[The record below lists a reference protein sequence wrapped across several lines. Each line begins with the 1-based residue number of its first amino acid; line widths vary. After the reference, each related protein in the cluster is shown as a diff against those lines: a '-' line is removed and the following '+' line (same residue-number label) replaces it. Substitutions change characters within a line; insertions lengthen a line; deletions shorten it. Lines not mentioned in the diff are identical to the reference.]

1 MSTERE
7 ENFRRIAESRTNK
20 IIKAIS
26 LLGNLS
32 NKSYYE
38 YTEEQINAIFN
49 AIQNELDEQRGKFNE
64 KGNSRKKFRL

>member
-26 LLGNLS
+26 LLGDLS

-49 AIQNELDEQRGKFNE
+49 AIQNELDVQRGKFNE